1 MFQLHTAYSNLI
13 FFLIGELKLFYQLSC
28 VAFVGGSL
36 FKGMAGHNIA
46 EAAAAGCA
54 IVTGMKPSNLSEKK
68 QITKRKSNKLLQ
80 EVME

>member
-1 MFQLHTAYSNLI
+1 MFLLHTAYSNLF

-54 IVTGMKPSNLSEKK
+54 IVTGMKPSNLSVFGEETDFQKK
-68 QITKRKSNKLLQ
+68 K
-80 EVME
+80 